1 MAQQPQAKGIGMAMG
16 DRWFTKHDHDLFRV
30 DRIKVH
36 GVGRR
41 FVSVPERGADLGRIE
56 PALMPSVSRL

>member
-1 MAQQPQAKGIGMAMG
+1 MAMG

-30 DRIKVH
+30 DRIEVH

-56 PALMPSVSRL
+56 SLL